1 MRYTAL
7 LAALFVAIGMA
18 IPANAQNARQI
29 AKRVFPSTVLL
40 VMEDANGQPLSLGS
54 GFFVTP
60 DTVATN
66 FHVIEGSKSGFAKLV
81 GKRQTFE
88 VVGVV
93 SVDQQHDLALLKLK
107 GVMAPSLKL
116 AGGENVAVGDRVYAV
131 GNPLGLEGTF
141 TQGIVSGIR
150 HSKTDAFL
158 QISAPISPGSSGG
171 PVLNSK
177 GQVIGVATST
187 FKGGQNL
194 NFAVPSTYVKAAI
207 ASMTPPRQLVG
218 IRILPRV
225 RKSGAGGGEKSVEA
239 IKITHLD
246 FSQYLSGIFR
256 YSIRNRTRRPIKN
269 VKILFVLKD
278 KDNEPVDAVQKLF
291 EGVIPPR
298 LAKRTYTKANISSLG
313 YVYVYK
319 DAIKRWEYYM
329 DIRILDYQFAR

>member
-1 MRYTAL
+1 MRYPAL
-7 LAALFVAIGMA
+7 LAALFLAIGIA
-18 IPANAQNARQI
+18 VPANAQNARQI

-40 VMEDANGQPLSLGS
+40 VMEDAKGQPLSQGS

-93 SVDQQHDLALLKLK
+93 AVDQQHDLALLKLK
-107 GVMAPSLKL
+107 GVKAPSLKL
-116 AGGENVAVGDRVYAV
+116 AGGENVAVGDTVYAV

-141 TQGIVSGIR
+141 TRGIVSGIR

-207 ASMTPPRQLVG
+207 ASMTSPRQLVG
-218 IRILPRV
+218 IQILPKPKGGVGGRG
-225 RKSGAGGGEKSVEA
+225 KSIDGVAV
-239 IKITHLD
+239 THLQRNSSYG
-246 FSQYLSGIFR
+246 FY
-256 YSIRNRTRRPIKN
+256 YSVRNKTRRNIKN
-269 VKILFVLKD
+269 ITILFILKD
-278 KDNEPVDAVQKLF
+278 RLGEPIDTIRQRV
-291 EGVIPPR
+291 EGEVPAR
-298 LAKRTYTKANISSLG
+298 LAKRRHVEANYSSMNISFGAGRTRPGS
-313 YVYVYK
+313 VE
-319 DAIKRWEYYM
+319 A
-329 DIRILDYQFAR
+329 RILDYQFAN

>member
-1 MRYTAL
+1 
-7 LAALFVAIGMA
+7 MA
-18 IPANAQNARQI
+18 
-29 AKRVFPSTVLL
+29 
-40 VMEDANGQPLSLGS
+40 E
-54 GFFVTP
+54 
-60 DTVATN
+60 
-66 FHVIEGSKSGFAKLV
+66 
-81 GKRQTFE
+81 
-88 VVGVV
+88 
-93 SVDQQHDLALLKLK
+93 
-107 GVMAPSLKL
+107 
-116 AGGENVAVGDRVYAV
+116 
-131 GNPLGLEGTF
+131 
-141 TQGIVSGIR
+141 IV
-150 HSKTDAFL
+150 
-158 QISAPISPGSSGG
+158 
-171 PVLNSK
+171 
-177 GQVIGVATST
+177 
-187 FKGGQNL
+187 
-194 NFAVPSTYVKAAI
+194 